1 MTITATATYQ
11 QPDVTVTTTDTF
23 TRPTSTIYQRRDAHP
38 NRSPLPVALAIFAS
52 SRISSACSCIITP
65 TTRTATTT
73 QTQSIAGAQVTVI
86 VAADTLT
93 ATTTTTLQITAFET
107 TTATTTV
114 VPILVK
120 PKICNARGQDNTNA
134 LNYYTILN
142 VDKAACLAACK
153 VDGRCLST
161 GFYFEPGSGTSTG
174 TCRFYDK
181 AVADT
186 ADLGAGFYNYNDKA
200 C

>member
-1 MTITATATYQ
+1 
-11 QPDVTVTTTDTF
+11 
-23 TRPTSTIYQRRDAHP
+23 
-38 NRSPLPVALAIFAS
+38 
-52 SRISSACSCIITP
+52 
-65 TTRTATTT
+65 
-73 QTQSIAGAQVTVI
+73 
-86 VAADTLT
+86 
-93 ATTTTTLQITAFET
+93 
-107 TTATTTV
+107 V